1 MVLFT
6 EYVDWVVVQA
16 KKKFNFDILAQLE
29 RARPDFHPLWELE
42 MERQKIEHVVRKLPE
57 AAVKSLKGAAKVDK
71 TGEAKTGESKDDT
84 KTDKDEST
92 TKAAKR
98 TPRKKPEGK
107 EPDEGDNDKLTGPCC
122 ALHRARCIRCA

>member
-1 MVLFT
+1 MLCFDACQIYSSRLEEDLTTHHSLPDESIKSPMVLFT

-57 AAVKSLKGAAKVDK
+57 AAVKSQG
-71 TGEAKTGESKDDT
+71 
-84 KTDKDEST
+84 
-92 TKAAKR
+92 
-98 TPRKKPEGK
+98 
-107 EPDEGDNDKLTGPCC
+107 
-122 ALHRARCIRCA
+122 RCQSRQDRRGQDR